1 MQASREVFRLLT
13 DASGWWKHKS
23 DDKTPTCYAGSI
35 SIYTAAAGIPYGRIF
50 RHGFTVSVFVL
61 SFALRGEQGI
71 FRCLLSYIVAMTSK
85 G

>member
-13 DASGWWKHKS
+13 DASGCWKHKS

-35 SIYTAAAGIPYGRIF
+35 SIYTAAAGILYQLVF
-50 RHGFTVSVFVL
+50 RHGQSVPVFFL
-61 SFALRGEQGI
+61 SLARLGEQGI
-71 FRCLLSYIVAMTSK
+71 FRWALPYIVAMKSK